1 MIAYCVVTSLHTA
14 QHCGTVPVLRRSSRL
29 QLGSSI
35 ASGSLLPDDD
45 DVNVF
50 NKPDNTDEDDDDLA
64 IFTEPGGEF
73 ELDMVRVDELVASYE
88 AAEARWEAAAGIP
101 RALGVLED
109 RGSQLHEWW
118 HDPVDGPVAQARTY
132 YAAVRHERMLR
143 PVVLLLLVGSCLVS
157 AFVAPACVAAVSV
170 RLGLGVH
177 LAWPAMRLCV
187 AALARLRTRLLARGR
202 DDALA
207 PRVDATHVLSAQHL
221 LGASV
226 VLSLSA
232 LEWQCGS
239 LDLALWLGSLGRLS
253 LWPGLWCWRDL
264 HAELLVRAPESAAH
278 AATRFWRLGATALLL
293 SEAAL
298 LGRLALALPTTA
310 PAGPTALLALPGAL
324 GAAAASLVLGPTARM
339 QARLTAVLAPLLEPP
354 AAVVGRLVSAFVS
367 TDGPSVTAAGAAA
380 AAGAGLASSSQLARL
395 GVLAIG
401 RAAQLICLFY
411 LLYWIAFAI
420 EAGERTAWR
429 PSLRPRQAES
439 CTLSA
444 ALLRASSL
452 VRPPLSLEELRREQG
467 VRSGLV
473 PAVFD
478 ESAPAPMGFSS
489 AAEAEDRMLQMWSF
503 GPGDLVDVDGTGMGA
518 SLLKLWNPTGV
529 RRQRGEGGNVPMEAA
544 NAGDSTYY
552 DRGLGEGAGFFE
564 LGRLFLAETAPTPS
578 KGVVPEAMRWTR
590 NESEKALRASVAN
603 WTNLQ
608 LTNLQ
613 AGREGEGVREGRAEI
628 LSEIAWMQY
637 GLINYANDKPPG
649 YTMPEIDLV
658 NSTAAMPSELQ
669 QTRKQYERAS
679 KRGRGGR
686 EAQAE
691 QWMATGAAPVDG
703 ATGAAFWGRNST
715 AATDP
720 RVAVLLEDEEEEV

>member
-29 QLGSSI
+29 QLGSSV

-50 NKPDNTDEDDDDLA
+50 NKPDNTDEDDDDIA

-157 AFVAPACVAAVSV
+157 AFVAP
-170 RLGLGVH
+170 
-177 LAWPAMRLCV
+177 
-187 AALARLRTRLLARGR
+187 T
-202 DDALA
+202 
-207 PRVDATHVLSAQHL
+207 
-221 LGASV
+221 
-226 VLSLSA
+226 
-232 LEWQCGS
+232 
-239 LDLALWLGSLGRLS
+239 
-253 LWPGLWCWRDL
+253 
-264 HAELLVRAPESAAH
+264 
-278 AATRFWRLGATALLL
+278 
-293 SEAAL
+293 
-298 LGRLALALPTTA
+298 
-310 PAGPTALLALPGAL
+310 
-324 GAAAASLVLGPTARM
+324 
-339 QARLTAVLAPLLEPP
+339 
-354 AAVVGRLVSAFVS
+354 
-367 TDGPSVTAAGAAA
+367 
-380 AAGAGLASSSQLARL
+380 SQLARL

-401 RAAQLICLFY
+401 RAVQLICLFY
-411 LLYWIAFAI
+411 LFYWIAFAI

-720 RVAVLLEDEEEEV
+720 RVAVLLEEEEEEM

>member
-1 MIAYCVVTSLHTA
+1 M
-14 QHCGTVPVLRRSSRL
+14 
-29 QLGSSI
+29 
-35 ASGSLLPDDD
+35 GSLLPDDD
-45 DVNVF
+45 DVNAF
-50 NKPDNTDEDDDDLA
+50 NEPDDTDDDDDDIA

-73 ELDMVRVDELVASYE
+73 ELDMIRVDELVASYE
-88 AAEARWEAAAGIP
+88 AAEARWETAAGIP

-118 HDPVDGPVAQARTY
+118 HDPLDGPVAQARTY

-157 AFVAPACVAAVSV
+157 AFVAPTCVAAVSV

-202 DDALA
+202 DGALA

-232 LEWQCGS
+232 LEWQCGRC
-239 LDLALWLGSLGRLS
+239 DLALWLGSLGRLS

-278 AATRFWRLGATALLL
+278 AATRFWRLAASALLL

-310 PAGPTALLALPGAL
+310 PVGPTALLALPGAL
-324 GAAAASLVLGPTARM
+324 GAAAASLVFGPTARL
-339 QARLTAVLAPLLEPP
+339 QARLTAALAPLLAPP
-354 AAVVGRLVSAFVS
+354 TAVVGRRVSALVS
-367 TDGPSVTAAGAAA
+367 TDGPSVSAAGAAA
-380 AAGAGLASSSQLARL
+380 AAGAGLVSSSQLVRL
-395 GVLAIG
+395 GALAIG
-401 RAAQLICLFY
+401 RVAQLICLFY
-411 LLYWIAFAI
+411 LLYWLAFAI

-452 VRPPLSLEELRREQG
+452 VRPPLSLEELRREEG

-478 ESAPAPMGFSS
+478 ASAPAPMGFSS
-489 AAEAEDRMLQMWSF
+489 AAEAEARMLQMWSF

-529 RRQRGEGGNVPMEAA
+529 RRQPGQGGNVPMEAA

-564 LGRLFLAETAPTPS
+564 LGRLFLAEIAPTPS

-590 NESEKALRASVAN
+590 NESEMALRSMVTN
-603 WTNLQ
+603 WTVTNLQLTNLQLTNLQ

-613 AGREGEGVREGRAEI
+613 AGREGEGEGDSEREGRAEI

-637 GLINYANDKPPG
+637 GLINYAKDKPPG

-658 NSTAAMPSELQ
+658 NSTAAMSSELQ
-669 QTRKQYERAS
+669 QTRKQFERAS
-679 KRGRGGR
+679 KRGRGGGR
-686 EAQAE
+686 ESQAD
-691 QWMATGAAPVDG
+691 QWMAAAAAPADG
-703 ATGAAFWGRNST
+703 ASGAAFWGRNST

-720 RVAVLLEDEEEEV
+720 RVAVLLEDEEEEM